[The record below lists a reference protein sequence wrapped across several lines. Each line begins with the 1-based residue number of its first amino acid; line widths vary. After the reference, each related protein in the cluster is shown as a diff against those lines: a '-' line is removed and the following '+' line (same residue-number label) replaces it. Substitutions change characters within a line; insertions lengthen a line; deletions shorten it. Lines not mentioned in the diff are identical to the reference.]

1 MTKVIDINNVSYTY
15 KNSKENSLKNISLS
29 VNQGETVLLC
39 GESGSGKTSILRLI
53 NGLIPHYYQ
62 GEMSGE
68 VTVLNKKIA
77 ETPLQDL
84 ASLVGTV
91 FQNPRSQF
99 FCTDTDGEI
108 VFGCENTGLN
118 EKDIL
123 SRKEKIVSQMNLLS
137 LLNRDLFSLSGG
149 EKQKIACASVA
160 TLLPEIILLDE
171 CSSNLDYNAINDLRK
186 LIEQW
191 KNENKTIVIC
201 EHRLWYLNGLVDK
214 VIYTDHGR
222 ITHQFSGEEFFNFN
236 QSIIRSLKLRRIN
249 FDKKDETNIVDTTNT
264 KDKKFNTQE
273 KLLKLHNFCFS
284 YQGAKKIFKVN
295 DEDLQLNIPY
305 LEVPQSKIIAVVG
318 ENGAGKST
326 LLKSIC
332 GLQKLNKAYI
342 ELDGKIY
349 RCKALV
355 DLTYLVMQDVN
366 HQLFTESVETEILLS
381 KVDCTDED
389 VKRIMEVF
397 NLTALKDKHPMAL
410 SGGQKQRV
418 AIASALVSNA
428 KILCFDEPTSG
439 LDYAHMVNVA
449 NTLIDLKRRG
459 KTIFVSTHDSELIEL
474 CADYRLVVNNGQ
486 VTLQ

>member
-68 VTVLNKKIA
+68 VT
-77 ETPLQDL
+77 E
-84 ASLVGTV
+84 
-91 FQNPRSQF
+91 
-99 FCTDTDGEI
+99 
-108 VFGCENTGLN
+108 
-118 EKDIL
+118 
-123 SRKEKIVSQMNLLS
+123 
-137 LLNRDLFSLSGG
+137 
-149 EKQKIACASVA
+149 
-160 TLLPEIILLDE
+160 
-171 CSSNLDYNAINDLRK
+171 
-186 LIEQW
+186 
-191 KNENKTIVIC
+191 
-201 EHRLWYLNGLVDK
+201 
-214 VIYTDHGR
+214 
-222 ITHQFSGEEFFNFN
+222 
-236 QSIIRSLKLRRIN
+236 
-249 FDKKDETNIVDTTNT
+249 
-264 KDKKFNTQE
+264 
-273 KLLKLHNFCFS
+273 LHNFCFS
-284 YQGAKKIFKVN
+284 YHGTKYLFKVK
-295 DEDLQLNIPY
+295 DEYLQLNIPY

-332 GLQKLNKAYI
+332 GLQKINKAYI

-349 RCKALV
+349 RRKGLV
-355 DLTYLVMQDVN
+355 DITYLVMQDVN

-381 KVDCTDED
+381 KVDCSDDD

-418 AIASALVSNA
+418 AIASAPVSNA

-486 VTLQ
+486 VTLGNL